1 MLCFVSLSLSLA
13 TFIVPTQKHLSNL
26 LTQITTAEK
35 TFCSAPLSKTFFHGL
50 TNTFLSVRLIC
61 TRQSSKYY

>member
-35 TFCSAPLSKTFFHGL
+35 TFCSAPLSKTFF
-50 TNTFLSVRLIC
+50 IA
-61 TRQSSKYY
+61 

>member
-1 MLCFVSLSLSLA
+1 MPAHSSRLIFMLCFVSLSLSLA

-35 TFCSAPLSKTFFHGL
+35 TFCSAPLSKTFF
-50 TNTFLSVRLIC
+50 IA
-61 TRQSSKYY
+61 